1 MKVVRSLSFTRRN
14 QKKEKA
20 AASAPPGTADEQV
33 DISKQPSVSAPGPEG
48 TALAAELAAAHQRI
62 AELEKQLGVTSASST
77 TPSSMASGSS
87 APPVPTSPSPSPAPE
102 PAPPATGDTTG
113 GWTAKGW
120 LLSLA
125 PEVSDVVAAALGVS
139 VDGADE
145 FAALRSLS
153 DETIAA
159 RLTEAGLSGLVPVIT
174 RGVGKLRE
182 QAAATGA
189 ELNSK
194 FSGEQGTFEL
204 AFGSTDTFY
213 GGLEVTPAP
222 RGPQPIPTPRSST
235 LAHTRPR

>member
-1 MKVVRSLSFTRRN
+1 MLKLRKAFRTLVGTST
-14 QKKEKA
+14 KEASRPPVDHANVQLA
-20 AASAPPGTADEQV
+20 A
-33 DISKQPSVSAPGPEG
+33 GPENE
-48 TALAAELAAAHQRI
+48 LAAELAAAHKKI
-62 AELEKQLGVTSASST
+62 AELEEQLSVTSS
-77 TPSSMASGSS
+77 
-87 APPVPTSPSPSPAPE
+87 SPAP
-102 PAPPATGDTTG
+102 PAPSAPNPNLAPAPATGDTTG

-174 RGVGKLRE
+174 KGVGKLRE

-222 RGPQPIPTPRSST
+222 RSPPCSHPPPPARQLWHTPALIRNAT
-235 LAHTRPR
+235 APG

>member
-1 MKVVRSLSFTRRN
+1 MLKWRKAFRTLVGTST
-14 QKKEKA
+14 KEASRPPVDHANVQLA
-20 AASAPPGTADEQV
+20 A
-33 DISKQPSVSAPGPEG
+33 GPENE
-48 TALAAELAAAHQRI
+48 LAAELAAAHKKI
-62 AELEKQLGVTSASST
+62 AKLEEQLSVTSAS
-77 TPSSMASGSS
+77 P
-87 APPVPTSPSPSPAPE
+87 APPAPSAPSPSPAP
-102 PAPPATGDTTG
+102 PARGDTTG

-153 DETIAA
+153 DETVAA
-159 RLTEAGLSGLVPVIT
+159 RLTKAGLPGLVPVIT
-174 RGVGKLRE
+174 RGVGKLHK

-213 GGLEVTPAP
+213 GGLEVTLPP
-222 RGPQPIPTPRSST
+222 S
-235 LAHTRPR
+235 LAHLLVNFDTNSPRCPR

>member
-1 MKVVRSLSFTRRN
+1 MV
-14 QKKEKA
+14 
-20 AASAPPGTADEQV
+20 AS
-33 DISKQPSVSAPGPEG
+33 
-48 TALAAELAAAHQRI
+48 
-62 AELEKQLGVTSASST
+62 
-77 TPSSMASGSS
+77 
-87 APPVPTSPSPSPAPE
+87 
-102 PAPPATGDTTG
+102 
-113 GWTAKGW
+113 
-120 LLSLA
+120 
-125 PEVSDVVAAALGVS
+125 ALGVS

-159 RLTEAGLSGLVPVIT
+159 RLTEARLSGLVPVIT

-213 GGLEVTPAP
+213 GGLEA
-222 RGPQPIPTPRSST
+222 RHR
-235 LAHTRPR
+235 

>member
-1 MKVVRSLSFTRRN
+1 MLKWRKALRTLVGAPT
-14 QKKEKA
+14 KE
-20 AASAPPGTADEQV
+20 ASRPPV
-33 DISKQPSVSAPGPEG
+33 DHANVKLATGPENEQ
-48 TALAAELAAAHQRI
+48 AKELAAAHKKI
-62 AELEKQLGVTSASST
+62 AELEKQLSVTSAS
-77 TPSSMASGSS
+77 
-87 APPVPTSPSPSPAPE
+87 PVPPAPSAPSPSPAP
-102 PAPPATGDTTG
+102 PARGDTTG

-153 DETIAA
+153 DETVAA
-159 RLTEAGLSGLVPVIT
+159 RLAKPGLSGLIPVIT

-213 GGLEVTPAP
+213 GGLEVTAP
-222 RGPQPIPTPRSST
+222 PDPIR
-235 LAHTRPR
+235 AKRCHRPLYPSGRR

>member
-1 MKVVRSLSFTRRN
+1 MDLFV
-14 QKKEKA
+14 EKA
-20 AASAPPGTADEQV
+20 IHME
-33 DISKQPSVSAPGPEG
+33 E
-48 TALAAELAAAHQRI
+48 
-62 AELEKQLGVTSASST
+62 
-77 TPSSMASGSS
+77 
-87 APPVPTSPSPSPAPE
+87 
-102 PAPPATGDTTG
+102 
-113 GWTAKGW
+113 

-125 PEVSDVVAAALGVS
+125 PDVSDVVAAALGVA

-145 FAALRSLS
+145 FSALRSLS

-159 RLTEAGLSGLVPVIT
+159 RLTEAGLSGLIPVIT
-174 RGVGKLRE
+174 KGVGKLRE

-222 RGPQPIPTPRSST
+222 RSPAYPHPPLVSFGTP
-235 LAHTRPR
+235 PP

>member
-125 PEVSDVVAAALGVS
+125 PEVSDVVAAALGVA

-145 FAALRSLS
+145 FSALRSLS

-159 RLTEAGLSGLVPVIT
+159 RLKKGGLSGLVPTIT
-174 RGVGKLRE
+174 KGVGKLRE

-194 FSGEQGTFEL
+194 FSSTFEL
-204 AFGSTDTFY
+204 AVGRTDAFY
-213 GGLEVTPAP
+213 GGLEV
-222 RGPQPIPTPRSST
+222 
-235 LAHTRPR
+235 RPGSR